1 MRYLKPDLL
10 GHLAG
15 AYVLGT
21 LTGRAR
27 RRFARLMK
35 AHAAIAQAVRAWEQR
50 LTPLALAVPPVAPP
64 ARVWKAVRARI
75 GATPATSSGITQW
88 FRELLAAAASV
99 RWTLAAQAMAIAGLA
114 VTLAITQMQR
124 PEFETFSTPPPAA
137 TTTGHL
143 RLVFAETASEKDIRT
158 LLHSIGGTIVDG
170 PGEMGIY
177 TVALSDPATVN
188 TALTALHRH
197 PHVTLA
203 QPVSNP

>member
-1 MRYLKPDLL
+1 MRYLKPELL
-10 GHLAG
+10 DQLAG

-21 LTGRAR
+21 LPVRAR

-35 AHAAIAQAVRAWEQR
+35 THAAIAQAVHAWEQR
-50 LTPLALAVPPVAPP
+50 LTPLASTVPPVTPP
-64 ARVWKAVRARI
+64 AHVWKAIHARI
-75 GATPATSSGITQW
+75 ESAPATASGIAKW
-88 FRELLAAAASV
+88 FKDLFSATTPV
-99 RWTLAAQAMAIAGLA
+99 RWTLAAQAVAIAGLA

-170 PGEMGIY
+170 PGEIGIY

-188 TALTALHRH
+188 AALTALYRH

>member
-10 GHLAG
+10 DHLAG

-27 RRFARLMK
+27 RRFTRLMK

-50 LTPLALAVPPVAPP
+50 LTPLALVVPPVAPP
-64 ARVWKAVRARI
+64 ARVWTTVQARV

-114 VTLAITQMQR
+114 ITLTITQMQR

-137 TTTGHL
+137 TTIGHL

-170 PGEMGIY
+170 PGEIGIY

-188 TALTALHRH
+188 AALTALHRH